1 MSNKIHIKFGPI
13 EFEAEGDS
21 DLIERERTQFFSVLP
36 QAIMAVS
43 PVVPSTPMLIES
55 ENSCL
60 PSSNLP
66 ESSLTYPSEN
76 NTNNYESLAGFIRDK
91 KFVTGVEI
99 VMGVAYYIEH
109 IEHMGVFTSK
119 DIETALDNARQEKPS
134 NISQMIVQNIKKG
147 YLREVKEKKDGLK
160 AYCVLE
166 KGKNWCEEYVA
177 HDTDNKKENKN

>member
-43 PVVPSTPMLIES
+43 PVVPSTPTMIES
-55 ENSCL
+55 ENGCL
-60 PSSNLP
+60 PSTNLP
-66 ESSLTYPSEN
+66 ESSLAYPAEN
-76 NTNNYESLAGFIRDK
+76 NANNYESLAGFLREK

-109 IEHMGVFTSK
+109 IDHMGVFTSK
-119 DIETALDNARQEKPS
+119 DIETALDDARQEKPS

-147 YLREVKEKKDGLK
+147 YLREVKEKKDG
-160 AYCVLE
+160 
-166 KGKNWCEEYVA
+166 
-177 HDTDNKKENKN
+177 

>member
-43 PVVPSTPMLIES
+43 PVVPLTPTMTES
-55 ENSCL
+55 ENGCL
-60 PSSNLP
+60 PSTNLP
-66 ESSLTYPSEN
+66 ESSLTYPAEN
-76 NTNNYESLAGFIRDK
+76 NANNYESLAGFLREK

-109 IEHMGVFTSK
+109 IDHMCWLHLNPVRA
-119 DIETALDNARQEKPS
+119 I
-134 NISQMIVQNIKKG
+134 
-147 YLREVKEKKDGLK
+147 
-160 AYCVLE
+160 
-166 KGKNWCEEYVA
+166 
-177 HDTDNKKENKN
+177 